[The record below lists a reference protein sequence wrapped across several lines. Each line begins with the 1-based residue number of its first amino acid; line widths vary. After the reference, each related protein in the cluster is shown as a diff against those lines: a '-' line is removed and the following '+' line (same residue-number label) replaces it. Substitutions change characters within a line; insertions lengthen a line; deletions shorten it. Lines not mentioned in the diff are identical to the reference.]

1 MPAPMSLLEA
11 TSVSPAHQDE
21 RGRGTE
27 PPTHMER
34 LGEGWQSRDKGP
46 TPSHG
51 VPTLGAARAPT
62 HGAGRGAPP
71 SPTDLHPGVGGPQ
84 LGRQLCPGVD
94 HGADLRQRHEG
105 QRQVGPG
112 VEAHHL
118 AAERDAC
125 GAPWGPPGTTVAL
138 LGKHSTPKTR
148 EDVCRKAER
157 ERAPSCL
164 SQGCHSRVPPEY
176 SPHTPGGRCLKQ
188 GVVAVTWG
196 GQRAGG
202 AHPLRTRGSPTP
214 RCPPRTY
221 QVRGNQAAA
230 QGNHWERQKCPRSG
244 GSPAGGGRN

>member
-1 MPAPMSLLEA
+1 MPAPVSPLPA

-51 VPTLGAARAPT
+51 VPTLGATRAPT

-125 GAPWGPPGTTVAL
+125 GAPWGPPGTPVAL
-138 LGKHSTPKTR
+138 LGKHSTPKNR

-164 SQGCHSRVPPEY
+164 SQGCHSCVPPLRVLTTHPGRPLLE
-176 SPHTPGGRCLKQ
+176 TRGGRCHLGGTESWGGPSPKDQ
-188 GVVAVTWG
+188 GVPNTPLSPQDLPG
-196 GQRAGG
+196 AG
-202 AHPLRTRGSPTP
+202 
-214 RCPPRTY
+214 
-221 QVRGNQAAA
+221 
-230 QGNHWERQKCPRSG
+230 ESG
-244 GSPAGGGRN
+244 CSAGKSLGKTKVPS